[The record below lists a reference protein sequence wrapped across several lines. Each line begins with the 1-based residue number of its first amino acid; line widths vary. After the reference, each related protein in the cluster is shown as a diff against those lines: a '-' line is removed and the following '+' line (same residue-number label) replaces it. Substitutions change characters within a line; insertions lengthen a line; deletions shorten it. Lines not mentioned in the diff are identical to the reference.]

1 MVVANDPLAML
12 LLKQDVETFLYHEAN
27 LLDDRRYEEW
37 LDLLADDIRYWVPMR
52 RNVKFGELEREFTR
66 EGQDIN
72 WFDEGKTTLT
82 QRVRQILTGVH
93 WAEEPLSRISHLVT
107 NVEVTDAKPSAADAT
122 EVSLRCRF
130 IIYRNRVATETD
142 ILVGRREDAL
152 RRVDGE
158 WRIAQ
163 RQVFLDQN
171 VLLAKNLTFFF

>member
-1 MVVANDPLAML
+1 
-12 LLKQDVETFLYHEAN
+12 
-27 LLDDRRYEEW
+27 
-37 LDLLADDIRYWVPMR
+37 
-52 RNVKFGELEREFTR
+52 
-66 EGQDIN
+66 
-72 WFDEGKTTLT
+72 
-82 QRVRQILTGVH
+82 
-93 WAEEPLSRISHLVT
+93 VT